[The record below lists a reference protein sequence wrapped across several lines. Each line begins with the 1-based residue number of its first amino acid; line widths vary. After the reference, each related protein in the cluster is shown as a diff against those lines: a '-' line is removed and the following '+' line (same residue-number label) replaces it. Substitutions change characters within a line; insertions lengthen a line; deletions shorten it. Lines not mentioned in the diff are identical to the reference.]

1 MDSQQGSQTRQ
12 KGEEKRQGERN
23 VVHLSETADT
33 QIKFN
38 WADSE
43 MRDQILK
50 VYSIYFEEIDNVNI
64 GTKRCFLFKL

>member
-12 KGEEKRQGERN
+12 KGEEKRQRERN
-23 VVHLSETADT
+23 IVHLSETADT

-50 VYSIYFEEIDNVNI
+50 V
-64 GTKRCFLFKL
+64 